1 MLDHYTALMQPDG
14 SLKGFDDPSHYCKL
28 PNALVWGGRVAEA
41 DAMLDHCVSRFMQ
54 PNGDFVATGAAT
66 SHFAPQAQKTLH
78 WEFYDFY
85 AYLNQWWITA
95 GVRLSRNDFIGAAF
109 QYVDAHWYNPKTKA
123 GILQE
128 PLDGRYENCIFTSA
142 HLGFTMLHMG
152 HVDRAAG
159 IGDTIVAMVSKQ
171 PHLDDAKLTYY
182 NRFDDEY
189 TLLQGF
195 APDDP
200 GVKLAA
206 IIDGKEPNQCW
217 WSLGY
222 PVAFLAHLHARSG
235 DPRYLDTAEVILDFV
250 RRCVRQADLEN
261 PTPPHPRPPQRSKR
275 HAQISRRRARR
286 SRRRAPVRALLTRP
300 LRAAARRRARQHHLA
315 QGHVGRR
322 PRGQPDGE
330 AGALGPRPGHRGA
343 HCRRGAG
350 GGRPRAQLG
359 VGARHRVR

>member
-250 RRCVRQADLEN
+250 RRCHGDARASIISHKVMWGAGLVGNLTGKREHWDLVRDIAGHIVDVGQAEDGRVLNWGWERG
-261 PTPPHPRPPQRSKR
+261 TAYGE
-275 HAQISRRRARR
+275 AQIIDQTGEIAYWLY
-286 SRRRAPVRALLTRP
+286 VT
-300 LRAAARRRARQHHLA
+300 ARQM
-315 QGHVGRR
+315 
-322 PRGQPDGE
+322 E
-330 AGALGPRPGHRGA
+330 K
-343 HCRRGAG
+343 
-350 GGRPRAQLG
+350 AQLAG
-359 VGARHRVR
+359 RLA